1 MISVARGCTVLSAV
15 VANRC
20 PNITDAT
27 VAAFGKYSIDL
38 ARLSVKG
45 CATITDTGLKV
56 RGVCPQLG
64 YEARQLLTWAL
75 EKQRLLLIAV
85 PSRLNV
91 V

>member
-1 MISVARGCTVLSAV
+1 MWSCVGGQISDVGMISVARGCTVLSAV

-56 RGVCPQLG
+56 RGVCPQP
-64 YEARQLLTWAL
+64 AR
-75 EKQRLLLIAV
+75 KN
-85 PSRLNV
+85 SGCS
-91 V
+91 